1 MKLISN
7 LMKNTSIVLAGTIV
21 RMITSFA
28 LVLIITRSLGPKGMG
43 EWAVIL
49 SLYWLFQKIATMGLE
64 PVIIRETAKDHSRAG
79 SMLTSGALIGLIS
92 SFIMSFIMIL
102 FAWIVD
108 YPEVVRISSIIMS
121 GTLIITTVNLLFQAL
136 FIGLEKTEF
145 GFIGI
150 FTENIFKLVLS
161 ILVLYS
167 GHGLV
172 YLSFVFFISSCIR
185 LLINLTVGK
194 IKIRTLDLKPDK
206 SETKAIFKTL
216 PIFAGAQIF
225 NAFSGNITIIILSL
239 LLGMELVG
247 FYSVAMRLVGFVR
260 LVLQSYKA
268 ALQPVAARSYK
279 SSIDDL
285 RKFTIKSLK
294 YLFLLTIPVSI
305 GGTIL
310 STDLI
315 VFLFSDKFLMSAPLF
330 RYLIWILNFYGISM
344 VLSAILIGSNNQKI
358 DFYGIIINMSIRIS
372 FAFILIPLTGLW
384 GAAAAVICS
393 SAAGAVYR
401 YLFIHKNFFTIK
413 FLQIFV
419 RTFAAALVMGLFLI
433 LSPDFNVIAMIIAA
447 AAVYLVSA
455 ILFKAVKPDQVPVLS
470 VILGRRPEK

>member
-121 GTLIITTVNLLFQAL
+121 GTLIITTVNLLFQAF

-185 LLINLTVGK
+185 LLINLTIGK

-294 YLFLLTIPVSI
+294 YLFLLTIPVSV

-310 STDLI
+310 STNLI

-470 VILGRRPEK
+470 VILSRRSAK